1 MEIFIQNI
9 PYSSGR
15 DSQLK
20 RTLEPH
26 LHDLGVLAFRATVFK
41 GKPGKGGWK
50 NGILTVPTKEAGNEF
65 LSLYGP
71 RNGGGAPRLI
81 NMQGHALRFVISNK
95 GCDQHVVKS
104 LQKEQEALVRESLQQ
119 PQIQRTRPP
128 GKKFDIEKV
137 ECGVWSTDAKGC
149 APVFKCY
156 YSIDVVGTLR
166 FGGRAVHIVFERED
180 SPSRDDP
187 LSLIFERLG
196 LEMPDDGTSADK
208 SIVARY
214 IDMSSIVVSKGN
226 TKAVTFTLDKAPRF
240 YDETP
245 QQPAFS
251 LGFFRNDVRKRVS
264 SLGAD
269 HALYAPFAFV
279 YRIYLR
285 EAHEIESVMLL
296 GERRGIPPV
305 VEKRTTVR
313 SAAFEFQESSK
324 ELVGRLQKQSAGP
337 GMFPIAFQLNVMWAG
352 GSLPPSSV
360 LRLLPQVNS
369 FIGKYG
375 CEQTATILQEFVGS
389 CGQED
394 PTTEPG
400 TLSCQALVS
409 KLNECAA
416 FTSGRKGSLITPKL
430 ERAQGKRVALVHHV
444 SITPAG
450 CYFFGPLPEPQNR
463 VLRKFP
469 NHHEYFIRV
478 TFCEEDG
485 EQLLF
490 QHGVDQ
496 SPIYN
501 NQFRF
506 YLSEGI
512 TIAGRKYEFLG
523 FSSSSL
529 RTQSCWFMAPFHLDG
544 ETLNPQIVTSR
555 LGDFSSIT
563 CPGRYAARVGQ
574 AFSDTYGSIDVR
586 ADHEVEIPDVE
597 RNGRTFSDGVGTI
610 SQQLLDRVWG
620 ESESLRKTRPT
631 VFQIRFAGAKGV
643 VSLDTRL
650 VGDKFC
656 LRPSM
661 IKFRGSS
668 DRKIEICNSADWLPM
683 YLNRPLIKVLEDIG
697 VAESTFMTLQKDAI
711 EELRQST
718 TSVAYAANFLKRQR
732 IASTAI
738 RLPWVIESL
747 GNLGFNFRDDHFL
760 EQAFE
765 LSLITSL
772 RSLKHRARI
781 PVKKGMTLVGVMDET
796 GYLQEGQIYVTVQ
809 ARDKKVSESIAGR
822 VLITR
827 SPVHHP
833 GDVQM
838 ALAIGTNQL
847 PSDSP
852 LRALR
857 NCVAFPQ
864 RGERDMPSMLSGGDL
879 DGDLYNIIYDARFSL
894 KKTYDPAG
902 YPRVPPKDLGRP
914 VETSDIVDFF
924 LEFMENNLLGMIS
937 TRHLITADKKVEG
950 VHHPD
955 CLKLAQLAST
965 AVDFPKTG
973 IKVSKSDFPKATLA
987 RPDFM
992 APGPRILIKKGP
1004 EFVEEDAVPDDEDDD
1019 EDTPILYYESEKVLG
1034 KLYREIDET
1043 AFLRE
1048 VQGTVHRERRER
1060 DVGEGAVVR
1069 GIWEWLVEA
1078 IPSNYKWEG
1087 YIGVATELKEAQTV
1101 HSYEGH
1107 VEQMMASY
1115 SDMPWKYRLREV
1127 EVFVGNIVGK
1137 ERQTRRQRDAS
1148 SQMKDE
1154 FDMLASSI
1162 VESMQ
1167 SESREKTLGIGMAS
1181 LSLCLPEKV
1190 WKDLDSL
1197 KSFTWVAVSVLL
1209 TEVDRMQKEARNKGG
1224 GTSR

>member
-15 DSQLK
+15 DSQL
-20 RTLEPH
+20 RRALEPH
-26 LHDLGVLAFRATVFK
+26 LNELGVLAFRAAVFK
-41 GKPGKGGWK
+41 GRPGKGGWK
-50 NGILTVPTKEAGNEF
+50 IGSLTVPTKEAGNKF
-65 LSLYGP
+65 LGLYGS
-71 RNGGGAPRLI
+71 RNSGGASRMI
-81 NMQGHALRFVISNK
+81 KMQGHALRFMISNK
-95 GCDQHVVKS
+95 GYDQHVVKS
-104 LQKEQEALVRESLQQ
+104 LQKEQETLIKESLQQ

-128 GKKFDIEKV
+128 GKKFGVEKV
-137 ECGVWSTDAKGC
+137 ECGVWSTDAEGC
-149 APVFKCY
+149 APVFDCY

-166 FGGRAVHIVFERED
+166 FGGRAVHIVFESEYG
-180 SPSRDDP
+180 PSQDDP
-187 LSLIFERLG
+187 LSLVFERLG
-196 LEMPDDGTSADK
+196 LEALDDGSSADK

-226 TKAVTFTLDKAPRF
+226 TKSVTFTLDKAPGF

-245 QQPAFS
+245 QQAEF
-251 LGFFRNDVRKRVS
+251 LFGFFGRDIRKRIS

-285 EAHEIESVMLL
+285 EAHEIDSVMLL
-296 GERRGIPPV
+296 GEHRGIPPV
-305 VEKRTTVR
+305 VEMRTTVR
-313 SAAFEFQESSK
+313 FAAFEFQESSK
-324 ELVGRLQKQSAGP
+324 ELVGRLQRQSAGL

-352 GSLPPSSV
+352 GFLPPSSV
-360 LRLLPQVNS
+360 LRLLPQVNL
-369 FIGKYG
+369 FIRKYG
-375 CEQTATILQEFVGS
+375 CEQTATILQEFVRG
-389 CGQED
+389 CGRED
-394 PTTEPG
+394 PTNEPG
-400 TLSCQALVS
+400 TLSYQALTS

-416 FTSGRKGSLITPKL
+416 FTLSHKGSLITSKL
-430 ERAQGKRVALVHHV
+430 ERAQEKHMALVHHV

-463 VLRKFP
+463 VLRKYP
-469 NHHEYFIRV
+469 DHHEYFIRV

-529 RTQSCWFMAPFHLDG
+529 RTQSCWFMAPFRLNG
-544 ETLNPQIVTSR
+544 ETLNPKIVTSR
-555 LGDFSSIT
+555 LGDFSGIT

-610 SQQLLDRVWG
+610 SQQLLNRVWG

-650 VGDKFC
+650 VGDRFC

-697 VAESTFMTLQKDAI
+697 VAEDTFMTLQKDAI

-732 IASTAI
+732 VASTAI

-772 RSLKHRARI
+772 RSLKHKARI

-809 ARDKKVSESIAGR
+809 AQDKNVSKSIAGR

-847 PSDSP
+847 PLDSP

-864 RGERDMPSMLSGGDL
+864 RGGRDMPSMLSDQ
-879 DGDLYNIIYDARFSL
+879 DLYNIIYDARFSL
-894 KKTYDPAG
+894 KKTYGPAE

-914 VETSDIVDFF
+914 VETSDVVDFF

-937 TRHLITADKKVEG
+937 SRHLITADKKVEG

-955 CLKLAQLAST
+955 CLKLAELASI

-973 IKVSKSDFPKATLA
+973 IKASKSDFPKATLA

-992 APGPRILIKKGP
+992 APGPRILIKKEPG
-1004 EFVEEDAVPDDEDDD
+1004 FLEENAVPDDDDDD

-1060 DVGEGAVVR
+1060 DVGEGALVL
-1069 GIWEWLVEA
+1069 GIWEWLEKA
-1078 IPSNYKWEG
+1078 IPSDYKWKG
-1087 YIGVATELKEAQTV
+1087 YIDVATELKEA
-1101 HSYEGH
+1101 YEGY
-1107 VEQMMASY
+1107 VEQMMVNY
-1115 SDMPWKYRLREV
+1115 SDMPWKHSLQEV
-1127 EVFVGNIVGK
+1127 EVFIGNIVGK
-1137 ERQTRRQRDAS
+1137 ERQTRRQKDAS
-1148 SQMKDE
+1148 SHMKDE
-1154 FDMLASSI
+1154 FDRLASSI
-1162 VESMQ
+1162 VESIQ
-1167 SESREKTLGIGMAS
+1167 SESREETLGIGMAS
-1181 LSLCLPEKV
+1181 LSLCLPEKI

-1197 KSFTWVAVSVLL
+1197 KSFTWIAVSVLL
-1209 TEVDRMQKEARNKGG
+1209 TEVDKMQKEARNKGG
-1224 GTSR
+1224 RTLR

>member
-9 PYSSGR
+9 PYSSSR

-26 LHDLGVLAFRATVFK
+26 LNELGVLAFRATVFK
-41 GKPGKGGWK
+41 GKPSKGSWK
-50 NGILTVPTKEAGNEF
+50 NGALTVPTQEAGKKF
-65 LSLYGP
+65 LTLYGA
-71 RNGGGAPRLI
+71 RSSGVAPRMI
-81 NMQGHALRFVISNK
+81 RMQGTPLRFVISNK
-95 GCDQHVVKS
+95 GCDQYAAKS
-104 LQKEQEALVRESLQQ
+104 LQKEQESLIKESLQQ

-137 ECGVWSTDAKGC
+137 ECGVWSTETEGC
-149 APVFKCY
+149 APVFDCY
-156 YSIDVVGTLR
+156 YSINVVGTLR
-166 FGGRAVHIVFERED
+166 FGGRAVHTVFESECD
-180 SPSRDDP
+180 PSQDDP
-187 LSLIFERLG
+187 LSLVFERLG
-196 LEMPDDGTSADK
+196 LEVQSGGGSTNK

-214 IDMSSIVVSKGN
+214 IDMVSIVVSKGD
-226 TKAVTFTLDKAPRF
+226 TKSVTFTLDKAPRF
-240 YDETP
+240 YEETT
-245 QQPAFS
+245 QQAELLF
-251 LGFFRNDVRKRVS
+251 GFFGKDVRKRVS
-264 SLGAD
+264 CLGAD

-279 YRIYLR
+279 YRIHLK
-285 EAHEIESVMLL
+285 EAYDIDSIMLL
-296 GERRGIPPV
+296 GEHRGIPPV
-305 VEKRTTVR
+305 VEKRTDMR

-324 ELVGRLQKQSAGP
+324 ELVAKLQRQFVSP
-337 GMFPIAFQLNVMWAG
+337 GMFPIAFQLNAMWAG
-352 GSLPPSSV
+352 GYLPPSSV
-360 LRLLPQVNS
+360 LRLLPQVDS
-369 FIGKYG
+369 FIRRYG

-389 CGQED
+389 VGRED
-394 PTTEPG
+394 PTDEPG
-400 TLSCQALVS
+400 TLSYQALIS
-409 KLNECAA
+409 GLDGCAA
-416 FTSGRKGSLITPKL
+416 FASSRKGSFMTPKL
-430 ERAQGKRVALVHHV
+430 ERAQKKHMALVHHV

-463 VLRKFP
+463 VLRKYP
-469 NHHEYFIRV
+469 DHHEYFIRV

-485 EQLLF
+485 EPLLF
-490 QHGVDQ
+490 QHKVDQ
-496 SPIYN
+496 SPIYK

-512 TIAGRKYEFLG
+512 TVAGRKFGFLG

-529 RTQSCWFMAPFHLDG
+529 RTQSCWFMAPFHLEG
-544 ETLNPQIVTSR
+544 KYLNPQIVTSR
-555 LGDFSSIT
+555 LGDFSRIT
-563 CPGRYAARVGQ
+563 CPGKYAARVGQ

-586 ADHEVEIPDVE
+586 AEHEVEIPDVV

-610 SQQLLDRVWG
+610 SQQLLNRVWR
-620 ESESLRKTRPT
+620 ESEALRKTRPT

-668 DRKIEICNSADWLPM
+668 DRNIEICNSADWLPM

-697 VAESTFMTLQKDAI
+697 VDESTFMTLQKEAI

-718 TSVAYAANFLKRQR
+718 TSVANAANFLKRQR

-747 GNLGFNFRDDHFL
+747 NNLGFNFRDDHFL

-772 RSLKHRARI
+772 RSLKHKARI

-809 ARDKKVSESIAGR
+809 ARDKNTSESIAGR

-847 PSDSP
+847 PPDSP

-864 RGERDMPSMLSGGDL
+864 QGERDMPSMLGGGDL

-894 KKTYDPAG
+894 GKTYGPAE
-902 YPRVPPKDLGRP
+902 YPKVPTKDLGRP
-914 VETSDIVDFF
+914 VKTSDIVDFF

-937 TRHLITADKKVEG
+937 SRHLITADKKVEG

-955 CLKLAQLAST
+955 CLKLAELASI

-973 IKVSKSDFPKATLA
+973 IKVSRSDFPKATFA
-987 RPDFM
+987 KPDFM
-992 APGPRILIKKGP
+992 APGPRILIKREP
-1004 EFVEEDAVPDDEDDD
+1004 EFVEENAVPDDDDDD
-1019 EDTPILYYESEKVLG
+1019 EDTPTLYYESEKVLG

-1048 VQGTVHRERRER
+1048 VQGTMHRERRAR
-1060 DVGEGAVVR
+1060 NVDEGAVVR
-1069 GIWEWLVEA
+1069 GIWEWLEGA
-1078 IPSNYKWEG
+1078 IPSKYKWKD
-1087 YIGVATELKEAQTV
+1087 YIGVAAELKEA
-1101 HSYEGH
+1101 YEGN
-1107 VEQMMASY
+1107 VERMMVNY

-1127 EVFVGNIVGK
+1127 EVFIGNIVGK
-1137 ERQTRRQRDAS
+1137 ERQTQRQKDAS
-1148 SQMKDE
+1148 SQMRDE
-1154 FDMLASSI
+1154 FNRLASSI

-1167 SESREKTLGIGMAS
+1167 SESRKKTLGMGMAS
-1181 LSLCLPEKV
+1181 LSLCLPEKN
-1190 WKDLDSL
+1190 WKDLDCL
-1197 KSFTWVAVSVLL
+1197 KSFTWLAVSVLL
-1209 TEVDRMQKEARNKGG
+1209 TEVDKMQKEARSKGG
-1224 GTSR
+1224 RTLR